1 MTDPNVPPSRD
12 SELSSSLLV
21 RVRARE
27 PMAWERLVHLYTPLV
42 CRWCQ
47 EKRLQPADVQDVG
60 QEVFQAVWR
69 SIETFRR
76 ERPTDTFRGWLR
88 AITHNKIVDFY
99 RRRQAAETPVGGSDA
114 LTLAQEVVDSAP
126 VDPDAEADNAEVS
139 LLYRRAVGLIRA
151 EFQEKTWLA
160 FQALAVEDRSP
171 REVAA
176 ELGMSVGAVYS
187 AKSRVLKRLHDEF
200 ADLLDL

>member
-1 MTDPNVPPSRD
+1 MTDPHVPPSRD

-21 RVRARE
+21 RVQARE
-27 PMAWERLVHLYTPLV
+27 PAAWERLVQLYSPLV
-42 CRWCQ
+42 WRWCQ
-47 EKRLQPADVQDVG
+47 AERLQRADIEDVG
-60 QEVFQAVWR
+60 QEIFQAVWR
-69 SIETFRR
+69 SIETFHR

-88 AITHNKIVDFY
+88 VITRNKIVDFY
-99 RRRQAAETPVGGSDA
+99 RRRQATETPVGGSDA

-126 VDPDAEADNAEVS
+126 VDPDTETDNAEVS
-139 LLYRRAVGLIRA
+139 LLHRRAVGLIRA

-171 REVAA
+171 REVAV

>member
-1 MTDPNVPPSRD
+1 
-12 SELSSSLLV
+12 LLV

-27 PMAWERLVHLYTPLV
+27 TTAWERLVHLYTPLV

-47 EKRLQPADVQDVG
+47 AERLQPADVQDVG

-69 SIETFRR
+69 SIDTFRR

-88 AITHNKIVDFY
+88 TITRNKIVDFY

-126 VDPDAEADNAEVS
+126 IDTDAEVDNAEAS
-139 LLYRRAVGLIRA
+139 LLYRRAVGLIRT
-151 EFQEKTWLA
+151 EFQEKTWRA
-160 FQALAVEDRSP
+160 FQALALEDRSP